1 MEQYSGKP
9 YIPLIFCPDV
19 DTENVFLPFESENA
33 FPSEPIAMVD
43 ALLLLNDSFTYVAQK
58 AARFNR
64 FDQDYFIAVNDLIT
78 TVTQTVRGIVT
89 IVKMEPERYIEKMEP
104 LQTIHQMLCI
114 ISYQIRKTKAAFD
127 ASKKNPFIRDEV
139 VLLQFK
145 LFTLLQR
152 LYATQQWEET
162 QLGKY
167 TDGVLSE
174 QDEKE
179 PKQKS
184 EKKPKTGEEEPAP
197 LQGARPILPL
207 SQKLDAV
214 RAINKSTQKSD
225 EPAAQPQTTAQTEIT
240 PERQTKIQ
248 TLLDKFPI
256 PGDPTFETSAIAEKQ
271 TQPERVKVKFD
282 RETVL
287 RVSAEIEAR
296 RQRELSQAI
305 PLPIEI
311 PEEMRQSMTDS
322 REMEIVG
329 ASKQPAAP
337 SFHIPGFGPASPFPK
352 VKLNSDP

>member
-127 ASKKNPFIRDEV
+127 ASKKNPYIRDEV

-152 LYATQQWEET
+152 LYATQQWEEK
-162 QLGKY
+162 QLEKY
-167 TDGVLSE
+167 TDGVLNE
-174 QDEKE
+174 QNEKEKE
-179 PKQKS
+179 PKQKAQS
-184 EKKPKTGEEEPAP
+184 KTKTGEEEPAP

-207 SQKLDAV
+207 TQKLDAV
-214 RAINKSTQKSD
+214 RAINKSSQKVD
-225 EPAAQPQTTAQTEIT
+225 EPAAQPQPTAQNEIS

-256 PGDPTFETSAIAEKQ
+256 PSDPRFKTSAIAEKQ
-271 TQPERVKVKFD
+271 TQPEKVNVQFD

-305 PLPIEI
+305 PISIPIEI
-311 PEEMRQSMTDS
+311 PEEMRQNMTKFIDELLS
-322 REMEIVG
+322 EKETLV
-329 ASKQPAAP
+329 
-337 SFHIPGFGPASPFPK
+337 
-352 VKLNSDP
+352 NSS

>member
-9 YIPLIFCPDV
+9 YIPLMFCPDV

-127 ASKKNPFIRDEV
+127 ASKKNPYIRDEV

-152 LYATQQWEET
+152 LYATQQWEEK
-162 QLGKY
+162 QLEKY
-167 TDGVLSE
+167 TDGVLNE
-174 QDEKE
+174 QNEKEKE
-179 PKQKS
+179 PKQKAQR
-184 EKKPKTGEEEPAP
+184 KTKTGEEEPAP

-214 RAINKSTQKSD
+214 RAINKSAEKVD
-225 EPAAQPQTTAQTEIT
+225 EPAAQPQTTAKNEIS

-248 TLLDKFPI
+248 TLLDKFPN
-256 PGDPTFETSAIAEKQ
+256 PGDPTIKTPAIAEKQ
-271 TQPERVKVKFD
+271 TQPERIKVKFD
-282 RETVL
+282 RETVM
-287 RVSAEIEAR
+287 RVAAEIEAR

-311 PEEMRQSMTDS
+311 PEEMRGTMAKFFEKKMT
-322 REMEIVG
+322 ETLI
-329 ASKQPAAP
+329 
-337 SFHIPGFGPASPFPK
+337 
-352 VKLNSDP
+352 NSS

>member
-9 YIPLIFCPDV
+9 YIPLMFCPDV

-89 IVKMEPERYIEKMEP
+89 IVKMEPERYIEKMVP
-104 LQTIHQMLCI
+104 LQTINQMLCI

-127 ASKKNPFIRDEV
+127 ASRKNPFIRDEIV
-139 VLLQFK
+139 MLQFK

-152 LYATQQWEET
+152 LYATQQWEEK

-174 QDEKE
+174 QNEKEKE

-184 EKKPKTGEEEPAP
+184 ANKPKTGEEEPSP

-214 RAINKSTQKSD
+214 RAINKSAEKVD
-225 EPAAQPQTTAQTEIT
+225 EPAAQPQPTAQNEIT

-248 TLLDKFPI
+248 TLLDKFPN
-256 PGDPTFETSAIAEKQ
+256 PADPTLETPAIAEKQ

-282 RETVL
+282 RETVM
-287 RVSAEIEAR
+287 RVAAEIEAR

-305 PLPIEI
+305 PISIPIEV
-311 PEEMRQSMTDS
+311 PEEMRQNMTKFIDELLS
-322 REMEIVG
+322 EKETLI
-329 ASKQPAAP
+329 
-337 SFHIPGFGPASPFPK
+337 
-352 VKLNSDP
+352 NSS

>member
-1 MEQYSGKP
+1 MEQISGTP
-9 YIPLIFCPDV
+9 YVPLIFCPDV
-19 DTENVFLPFESENA
+19 DTENVFLPLESENS

-43 ALLLLNDSFTYVAQK
+43 ALLMLNDSFTYVAQE
-58 AARFNR
+58 AAKFNR
-64 FDQDYFIAVNDLIT
+64 FDKDYFVTVNNLIT

-89 IVKMEPERYIEKMEP
+89 IVKMEPERYIEKMVP

-114 ISYQIRKTKAAFD
+114 ISYHIHKTKAAFD
-127 ASKKNPFIRDEV
+127 ASKKNPYIRDEV
-139 VLLQFK
+139 VLMQFK

-152 LYATQQWEET
+152 LYATQQWEEK

-167 TDGVLSE
+167 TDGVLSK

-184 EKKPKTGEEEPAP
+184 EKKTKTGEEDPAP

-214 RAINKSTQKSD
+214 RAINKSAEKSD
-225 EPAAQPQTTAQTEIT
+225 EPAAQPQTTAQNEIS

-256 PGDPTFETSAIAEKQ
+256 PSDPRFKTPAIAEKQ
-271 TQPERVKVKFD
+271 TQPERSKVKFD
-282 RETVL
+282 RETVM
-287 RVSAEIEAR
+287 RVSAEIEER

-305 PLPIEI
+305 PISIPIEI
-311 PEEMRQSMTDS
+311 PEEMRQNMTKFIDELLS
-322 REMEIVG
+322 EKETLV
-329 ASKQPAAP
+329 
-337 SFHIPGFGPASPFPK
+337 
-352 VKLNSDP
+352 NSS